1 MLDLSEMGLLE
12 TSLNSPVTA
21 RNMPV
26 CVKKE
31 GLKPLEIDVTLELNS
46 LIA

>member
-1 MLDLSEMGLLE
+1 MLDLSEVDLLE

-31 GLKPLEIDVTLELNS
+31 GLQPLEIDVTLELNS